1 MTAAPSIALLAVAA
15 SVLCYQ
21 DCDRA
26 IRSGALIDEY
36 SRAAC
41 VPVKLAAGISPPSRG
56 WDYTLKTH
64 AGVPVRVFGSDIV
77 GGEIEVEYLPD
88 GKKAVAANAGDYI
101 YPADVRFERTNDRL
115 YVKANGQP
123 AFFGGPQTWLFEYD
137 LAGRRQTARAKV
149 DPSVLPQECPLNPAV
164 TVKLIKSPIAP
175 FPDEALR
182 KNVQGNVILSIS
194 VDAQGKVSDVKVVS
208 GPPELFQAAI
218 NSVKQ
223 WEFEPPSH
231 APVLTT
237 AEVSYFH
244 PEQCPGPISEM
255 GEVYGP
261 AGRLTSKKA
270 TVVTLEEDNDQE
282 LPPYFP
288 EDRKSGAAG
297 EMVLSVT
304 VEANGKPSKVY
315 VLTSL
320 SPHLDQA
327 AIETVR
333 SWKFKLIKG
342 SPDALPDDFEVKF
355 QYRATCTPSFVMDS
369 SK

>member
-36 SRAAC
+36 SRAEC

-115 YVKANGQP
+115 YV
-123 AFFGGPQTWLFEYD
+123 T
-137 LAGRRQTARAKV
+137 
-149 DPSVLPQECPLNPAV
+149 
-164 TVKLIKSPIAP
+164 
-175 FPDEALR
+175 
-182 KNVQGNVILSIS
+182 
-194 VDAQGKVSDVKVVS
+194 VVS
-208 GPPELFQAAI
+208 
-218 NSVKQ
+218 
-223 WEFEPPSH
+223 
-231 APVLTT
+231 
-237 AEVSYFH
+237 
-244 PEQCPGPISEM
+244 
-255 GEVYGP
+255 
-261 AGRLTSKKA
+261 
-270 TVVTLEEDNDQE
+270 LEEDNDQE

-304 VEANGKPSKVY
+304 VEANGKPSKVC

-320 SPHLDQA
+320 SQHLDQA

-333 SWKFKLIKG
+333 TWKFKLIKG